1 MIDAAFTLL
10 NQPGVSTCIA
20 STTARTHAPDLTW
33 WIGPGVPQWRAEPDT
48 WGSDHM
54 PIKIGLHSACLKKI
68 RRRVTVTHWD
78 KLREVSATMIPTD
91 PTELLPALQQL
102 LRDSIIT
109 TTVDED
115 QPQPDLTLLQLWAKR
130 RQADVAASR
139 NPTTPGGRS
148 CVNHLAAEARRH
160 EKQLSRQRWYEWCDS
175 LGTGTGNK
183 ALWRTYHSMERGGKQ
198 PDPAACV
205 RLALQTTPK
214 DFATYAAR
222 TFFPKYDQTSPIQC
236 PDIDESDSSSQA
248 NISSLFNMAELI
260 AAIETAKKR
269 TTPGHDG
276 VPTEVF
282 QNLEGPAL
290 DTLLEAINQVWETG
304 DIPSDWKHSIVV
316 SIPKP
321 GKTPNNLQALRPIS
335 LTPTICKLVE
345 RMLATR
351 VSWWLERYGKYHP
364 AQIGFRPYLGTEE
377 GLSILADDI
386 IQVSPHSQAV
396 RTVVALDIAKAYDN
410 IDHRVIMTNLIELG
424 LPPRVTRFVYS
435 FLRNRTFAIRVDGQ
449 QEGCFTSNR
458 GVPQGS
464 VLAPL
469 LFNIALIPLAW
480 QLHRVPD
487 VKFLVYADDV
497 TLWTTHKD
505 LSSQATSRG
514 P

>member
-1 MIDAAFTLL
+1 MSAPGKAAVYVSARIPQTSIDLGKWCNCNQEVVGVLTCPVKTPVILISFYARPRRTRVNLGWIRHLRSTYPGVPILVGGDFNAPHREWGYQYNTRRGDQVRNTMVDAAFTLL

-78 KLREVSATMIPTD
+78 KLREASATMIPTD

-148 CVNHLAAEARRH
+148 GVNHLAAEARRH
-160 EKQLSRQRWYEWCDS
+160 EKRLSRQRWYEWCDS

-183 ALWRTYHSMERGGKQ
+183 ALWRTYHSMEQGGKQ

-236 PDIDESDSSSQA
+236 PDIDEPDSTSQA
-248 NISSLFNMAELI
+248 DISSPFNMAELI

-269 TTPGHDG
+269 TTP
-276 VPTEVF
+276 VTMVS
-282 QNLEGPAL
+282 
-290 DTLLEAINQVWETG
+290 LLRC
-304 DIPSDWKHSIVV
+304 S
-316 SIPKP
+316 
-321 GKTPNNLQALRPIS
+321 KT
-335 LTPTICKLVE
+335 
-345 RMLATR
+345 
-351 VSWWLERYGKYHP
+351 
-364 AQIGFRPYLGTEE
+364 
-377 GLSILADDI
+377 
-386 IQVSPHSQAV
+386 
-396 RTVVALDIAKAYDN
+396 
-410 IDHRVIMTNLIELG
+410 
-424 LPPRVTRFVYS
+424 
-435 FLRNRTFAIRVDGQ
+435 
-449 QEGCFTSNR
+449 
-458 GVPQGS
+458 
-464 VLAPL
+464 
-469 LFNIALIPLAW
+469 
-480 QLHRVPD
+480 
-487 VKFLVYADDV
+487 
-497 TLWTTHKD
+497 
-505 LSSQATSRG
+505 
-514 P
+514 